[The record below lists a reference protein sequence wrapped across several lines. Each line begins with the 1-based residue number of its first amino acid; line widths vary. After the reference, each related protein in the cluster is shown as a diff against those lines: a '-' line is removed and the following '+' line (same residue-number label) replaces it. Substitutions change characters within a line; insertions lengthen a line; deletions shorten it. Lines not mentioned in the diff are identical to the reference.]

1 MVVTT
6 IRVVKVKH
14 ISVNML
20 DQFAEKKI
28 NKLSVFLSNHHCR
41 KSGGLNVGNADSAVD
56 RRVVF
61 ALVLFQVE
69 VNNLCTVGNILTN
82 VIESVRLNTGGER
95 SHLSLLTLVPDDTLN
110 ETLAAAHG
118 KEVNGGG
125 GGLELHWVSCVDELS
140 IGQNGALRTTPVPL
154 AQAAHA

>member
-1 MVVTT
+1 MIVA
-6 IRVVKVKH
+6 RVILLQINH
-14 ISVNML
+14 ISVNVL
-20 DQFAEKKI
+20 DQFAEKKV

-82 VIESVRLNTGGER
+82 VVESVRLNTGGER

-110 ETLAAAHG
+110 ETLTSADG
-118 KEVNGGG
+118 EEVNLGG

-140 IGQNGALRTTPVPL
+140 IGQNGAFRATPVPL

>member
-56 RRVVF
+56 RRVVITAVCF
-61 ALVLFQVE
+61 GIE
-69 VNNLCTVGNILTN
+69 VNNLSTVSNQVADRIQ
-82 VIESVRLNTGGER
+82 SVRLNNGGE
-95 SHLSLLTLVPDDTLN
+95 
-110 ETLAAAHG
+110 
-118 KEVNGGG
+118 
-125 GGLELHWVSCVDELS
+125 
-140 IGQNGALRTTPVPL
+140 
-154 AQAAHA
+154 

>member
-20 DQFAEKKI
+20 DQFAEKKV

-56 RRVVF
+56 RRVVIT
-61 ALVLFQVE
+61 AVCFQVK
-69 VNNLCTVGNILTN
+69 VQDFSTVGDILVD
-82 VIESVRLNTGGER
+82 VINGVRLHTSGER

-125 GGLELHWVSCVDELS
+125 GGLELHGVVSLS
-140 IGQNGALRTTPVPL
+140 MNLV
-154 AQAAHA
+154 